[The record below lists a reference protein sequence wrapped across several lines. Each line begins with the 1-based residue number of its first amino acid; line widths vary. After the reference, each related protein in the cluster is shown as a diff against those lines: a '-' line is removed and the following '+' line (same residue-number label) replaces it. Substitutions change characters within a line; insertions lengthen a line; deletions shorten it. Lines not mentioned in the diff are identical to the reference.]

1 MGLKERLFGDPGF
14 HETIAAAL
22 RFFRQAD
29 DPEAFREALAEGDY
43 ERAADLADTDVET
56 LDKQG
61 SELRMGAE
69 EVARRHDIDDE
80 DAAKIREDLM
90 DP

>member
-29 DPEAFREALAEGDY
+29 DPEAFREALAEEDY

-56 LDKQG
+56 LAEQG
-61 SELRMGAE
+61 GELRTEAG
-69 EVARRHDIDDE
+69 EVARRHEIDDK
-80 DAAKIREDLM
+80 DAAQIREELM